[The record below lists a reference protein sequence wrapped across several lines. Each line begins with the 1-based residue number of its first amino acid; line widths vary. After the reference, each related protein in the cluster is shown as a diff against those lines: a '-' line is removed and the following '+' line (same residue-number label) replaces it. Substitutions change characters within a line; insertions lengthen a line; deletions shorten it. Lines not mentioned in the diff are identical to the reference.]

1 MKDYSEAIKFDQKY
15 SVYYYNRGL
24 TYSKI
29 ENTNQAI
36 IDFTKSIELNPKFA
50 IAYKSRA
57 EALNKAGNYV
67 EAL

>member
-1 MKDYSEAIKFDQKY
+1 MKDYSEAIKFDPNY

-24 TYSKI
+24 SYFNI

-36 IDFTKSIELNPKFA
+36 IDFTKAIELNPRYA

-57 EALNKAGNYV
+57 EILYEAGNYV